1 MPQKTRDQVD
11 AQDKWR
17 VEAIYASDADW
28 ERDYQAAQ
36 DGPERIAAYQGRLNE
51 SSATLAEALG
61 VQFAALRQIEKVY
74 VYAHLRHDEDL
85 GNATYQDMVSRAY
98 SSYVRLDT
106 AASYVAPEILSID
119 GDTMSA
125 WMDTPELATYRPWLD
140 NILRGKP
147 HTLSPS
153 EERLMAMA
161 SEPLSSLEKAFGVLK
176 NVELTARLP
185 KVADDEGQE
194 QQLSHA
200 LFIKLQESRD
210 RKVRKEAFD
219 AYYREWA
226 GNRQTVAAT
235 LDGAVKAD
243 VFRAKARRFDSTLES
258 ALFGDNVAPAV
269 YHALIEAV
277 HDALP
282 PFYRYVALRKRLL
295 GVEALH
301 MHDAYVP
308 VVPTVD
314 LHYTWDEA
322 VELVCAAMA
331 PLGDDYVKTMR
342 QGLEAGWVD
351 RYENAGKRS
360 GAYSSGCYDT
370 MPYILL
376 NFTGTLDSVFTL
388 AHELGHSMHSY
399 YAIQAQPYHLAE
411 YSLLVAEVAS
421 TANESLLTHYLLEHT
436 DDKST
441 RAYLI
446 DRHLDSFR
454 ATLFRQT
461 MFAEFELDIHQRVE
475 AGEPLTAE
483 YMDATYYALV
493 QRYFGDQVAFDA
505 QDEAIAYEWSRVDHF
520 FYNFYVYKYAT
531 GMSAAIAL
539 TSHLLRD
546 GQPALDRY
554 LAFLRSGSS
563 KYPLDELREA
573 GVDLADPAAV
583 RDALGEFEGL
593 VGELETLMA

>member
-36 DGPERIAAYQGRLNE
+36 DGPERIAAYQGRLIE
-51 SSATLAEALG
+51 SSTTLAEALG

-125 WMDTPELATYRPWLD
+125 WMDTPELATYRPWLE

-243 VFRAKARRFDSTLES
+243 VFRAKARRFDSALES

-520 FYNFYVYKYAT
+520 FYYFYVYKYAT

-583 RDALGEFEGL
+583 RDALGEFERL

>member
-1 MPQKTRDQVD
+1 MPQKTRDQV
-11 AQDKWR
+11 ATQDKWR
-17 VEAIYASDADW
+17 VEAIYSSDADW
-28 ERDYQAAQ
+28 EQDYRDAQ
-36 DGPERIAAYQGRLNE
+36 DGPERIAAYQGRLAE

-106 AASYVAPEILSID
+106 AASYIAPEILAID
-119 GDTMSA
+119 GDTIA
-125 WMDTPELATYRPWLD
+125 TWLETPALATYHHWLD
-140 NILRGKP
+140 DILRGKP

-161 SEPLSSLEKAFGVLK
+161 SEPLSSPEKAFGVLK
-176 NVELTARLP
+176 NVELAARLP

-210 RKVRKEAFD
+210 RGVRKAAFD

-243 VFRAKARRFDSTLES
+243 VFRSEARRFNSALES

-277 HDALP
+277 HDAFP

-301 MHDAYVP
+301 MYDAYVP
-308 VVPTVD
+308 VVPAVD

-322 VELVCAAMA
+322 VELVCSAMA
-331 PLGDDYVKTMR
+331 PLGDDYVQTMR
-342 QGLEAGWVD
+342 QGIQAGWVD

-399 YAIQAQPYHLAE
+399 HSIQAQPYHLAE

-421 TANESLLTHYLLEHT
+421 TANESLLTHYLLAHT
-436 DDKST
+436 DDPRT

-446 DRHLDSFR
+446 DRYLDSFR

-493 QRYFGDQVAFDA
+493 QRYFGDQVAFDD
-505 QDEAIAYEWSRVDHF
+505 QDEAIAYEWSRIDHF

-539 TSHLLRD
+539 TARILRD
-546 GQPALDRY
+546 GKPALDRY
-554 LAFLRSGSS
+554 LTFLRSGSS

-583 RDALGEFEGL
+583 SDALGEFERL
-593 VGELETLMA
+593 VGVLEELMA